1 MPGVRSKRQNR
12 LPNLRRVSA
21 PDGGWDM
28 RAFFSHRRFGYRILA
43 LAAFASFG
51 AYSFRFK
58 SHYWPGSHQS
68 VMAWSSACGW
78 VLLTFGAGCFFGLQI
93 GAFLGALDHFGS
105 RRPFTPFNS
114 GFWMTFVATVFFMF
128 LVIPRVMGP

>member
-1 MPGVRSKRQNR
+1 MPGVRSKGQNS
-12 LPNLRRVSA
+12 LPNLRRAKV

-28 RAFFSHRRFGYRILA
+28 RASSHRRFGYRILA

-68 VMAWSSACGW
+68 VMSWSSACAW
-78 VLLTFGAGCFFGLQI
+78 VLFSFGAGVFFGLQI
-93 GAFLGALDHFGS
+93 GACLGAVDHYGF
-105 RRPFTPFNS
+105 RRPFTLFNS